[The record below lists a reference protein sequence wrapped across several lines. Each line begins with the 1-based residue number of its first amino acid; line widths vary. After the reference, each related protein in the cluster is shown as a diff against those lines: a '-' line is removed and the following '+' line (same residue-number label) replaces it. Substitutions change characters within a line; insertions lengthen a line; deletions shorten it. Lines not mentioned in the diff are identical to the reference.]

1 MTSVVELGERAKA
14 ASRALATA
22 STSAKN
28 SALLTA
34 ADLLLERAA
43 EIQSANDA
51 DLEAAQASGM
61 AAGPL
66 DRLRLTDAR
75 LEGMAKGLRTVAGLP
90 DPVGLRRFHRR
101 DVPFGTGARALAGTW
116 PRWTCRSR
124 RTSPARGGSRPPAA
138 APG

>member
-43 EIQSANDA
+43 EIQAANDA
-51 DLEAAQASGM
+51 DLEAAEAGGM

-75 LEGMAKGLRTVAGLP
+75 LAGMANGLRTVAGL
-90 DPVGLRRFHRR
+90 RRSGRR
-101 DVPFGTGARALAGTW
+101 GARRLDAAQ
-116 PRWTCRSR
+116 RARRSRACACRS
-124 RTSPARGGSRPPAA
+124 A
-138 APG
+138 